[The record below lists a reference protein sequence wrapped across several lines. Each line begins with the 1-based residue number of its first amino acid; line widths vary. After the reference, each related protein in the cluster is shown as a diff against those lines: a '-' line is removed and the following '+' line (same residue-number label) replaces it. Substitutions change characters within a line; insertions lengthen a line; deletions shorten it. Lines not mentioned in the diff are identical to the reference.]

1 MSKILIFGCRKSG
14 AALYGYLNG
23 LSGSQVSVCDDN
35 FDSLVDKEFFED
47 RAIGVEEAIRTVD
60 EFDLVI
66 YTPSIKRNHALLIA
80 AKEKNVPCFNEFEY
94 CFLNCDSEK
103 ICVTGTDGKTTTS
116 LIIEDLLRL
125 AGISCVA
132 VGNLGVPFS
141 ERLASIKKN
150 DVVVAEVSSFMLE
163 KSTVISP
170 RIAVVTNIA
179 TDHLDWHGSFEA
191 YRQAKA
197 NIARFLKSDA
207 LLILNADDDNCTFLA
222 DVTCAEVQR
231 FSLYRKVSNGAFYS
245 DGCLW
250 FSADGKTEKIIADKD
265 MALKGEH
272 NIQNALA
279 AALAAKRIGA
289 KTTDIAVALK
299 NFKQIPHR
307 QERLFT
313 VDGVLFVNDSKATTV
328 HATLSAIKSFKDER
342 LCLLLGGYDKGENFD
357 LIFCGKDVNKADF
370 YIFFGAH
377 RDKLAKTAFKY
388 GVSNFLVKEKMSDA
402 VFCGFEELK
411 KAGGGV
417 LLLSPSCASYDEYE
431 NFEERGKDFCR
442 LAKEI
447 KNHDRV

>member
-14 AALYGYLNG
+14 VALYRYLSG
-23 LSGSQVSVCDDN
+23 LNGSQVSVCDDN
-35 FDSLVDKEFFED
+35 FDNLVDKEFFEN
-47 RAIGVEEAIRTVD
+47 RGIGVDEAIRTVD
-60 EFDLVI
+60 EFDFVI
-66 YTPSIKRNHALLIA
+66 YTPSIKRNHTLLLTA
-80 AKEKNVPCFNEFEY
+80 REKNIPCFNEFEY
-94 CFLNCDSEK
+94 CFLNCDSEI

-116 LIIEDLLRL
+116 LIIEDLLRT
-125 AGISCVA
+125 AGIPCVA

-141 ERLASIKKN
+141 EKLESIDKN

-179 TDHLDWHGSFEA
+179 PDHLDWHGSFES

-207 LLILNADDDNCTFLA
+207 LLILNADDENCTFLA
-222 DVTCAEVQR
+222 DVTQAEVQH
-231 FSLYRKVSNGAFYS
+231 FSLYRKVANGACYS

-250 FSADGKTEKIIADKD
+250 FVSDGKAEKIIEERD
-265 MALKGEH
+265 MTLKGEH

-279 AALAAKRIGA
+279 AALAAKKTGV
-289 KTTDIAVALK
+289 KTTDIAAALK

-357 LIFCGKDVNKADF
+357 LIFYGNDVNKADF
-370 YIFFGAH
+370 YIFFGAN
-377 RDKLAKTAFKY
+377 RDKFAKTALKY
-388 GVSNFLVKEKMSDA
+388 GINNFSVKEKMSDA
-402 VFCGFEELK
+402 VFCGFNELK

-417 LLLSPSCASYDEYE
+417 LLLSPSCASFDEYE

-447 KNHDRV
+447 KNHGRV